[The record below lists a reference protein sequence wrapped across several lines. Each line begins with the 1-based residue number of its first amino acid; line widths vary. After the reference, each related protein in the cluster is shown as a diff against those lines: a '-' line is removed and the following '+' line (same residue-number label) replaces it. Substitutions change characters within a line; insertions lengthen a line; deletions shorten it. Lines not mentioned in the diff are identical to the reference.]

1 MAVGEAAVSCVAL
14 KAAAVS
20 QGGLGS
26 FWDIPLGNAVLESWR

>member
-1 MAVGEAAVSCVAL
+1 MAVWEAFVGCGAL

-26 FWDIPLGNAVLESWR
+26 FWPIPLGNVFLES